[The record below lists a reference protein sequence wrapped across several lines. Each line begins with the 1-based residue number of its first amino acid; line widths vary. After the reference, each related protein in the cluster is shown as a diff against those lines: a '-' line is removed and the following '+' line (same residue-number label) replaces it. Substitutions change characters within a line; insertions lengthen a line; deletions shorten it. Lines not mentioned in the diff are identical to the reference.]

1 MKMNAKRIAI
11 ATAIGLLCGLF
22 CAYGTVGFAESK
34 PEFVITTGLLALIVY
49 NRILIGLFIGVG
61 DNIPLHPVI
70 RGALIGA
77 IISLAMAIM
86 PMIDTGL
93 TDGLTIIAFGVVYG
107 IIADIVATKFS

>member
-1 MKMNAKRIAI
+1 MKGKRIAI

-22 CAYGTVGFAESK
+22 CAYGTIGIGESK
-34 PEFVITTGLLALIVY
+34 PELVITTGLLALIVY

-86 PMIDTGL
+86 SMIDTGL
-93 TDGLTIIAFGVVYG
+93 TDGLTLIAFGVVYG
-107 IIADIVATKFS
+107 IIADVVATRFS